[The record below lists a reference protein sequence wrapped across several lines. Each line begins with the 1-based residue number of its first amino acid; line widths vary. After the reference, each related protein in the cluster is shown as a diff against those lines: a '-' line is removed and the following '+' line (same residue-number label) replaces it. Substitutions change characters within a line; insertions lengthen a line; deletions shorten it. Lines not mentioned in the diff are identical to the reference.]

1 MHAGELDRRITVQ
14 RQRVEDTG
22 YGPQPVDEW
31 DAVAGFV
38 RVPAQVQD
46 VLPSKTEQVQ
56 NGARVVDRTARVRMR
71 FTRGISSDMRI
82 VVHNDVDE
90 VYQISSPPAEIGRR
104 EWIEFVITEYS
115 THGDT

>member
-1 MHAGELDRRITVQ
+1 
-14 RQRVEDTG
+14 
-22 YGPQPVDEW
+22 
-31 DAVAGFV
+31 
-38 RVPAQVQD
+38 
-46 VLPSKTEQVQ
+46 
-56 NGARVVDRTARVRMR
+56 
-71 FTRGISSDMRI
+71 MRI